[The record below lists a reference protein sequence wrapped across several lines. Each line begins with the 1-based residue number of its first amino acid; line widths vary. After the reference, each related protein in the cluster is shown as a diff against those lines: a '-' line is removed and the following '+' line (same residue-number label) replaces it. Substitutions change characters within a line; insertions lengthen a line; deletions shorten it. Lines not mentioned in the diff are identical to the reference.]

1 MHRLWNLW
9 LDYAMDELSA
19 CGIDISV
26 LATANLSVSS
36 TAKPHPDSGLDWL
49 GCPTDTG
56 PGGLAATL
64 TGRTELK
71 LGKKQFAFRRP
82 RKAVTASIADD

>member
-1 MHRLWNLW
+1 
-9 LDYAMDELSA
+9 MDELSA

-64 TGRTELK
+64 TGRTGLK
-71 LGKKQFAFRRP
+71 LGKK
-82 RKAVTASIADD
+82 AVRISQAEKSGHSLNR